1 MWGRDGYLIKISI
14 GYASWLSSQLY
25 RKLLSVFKY
34 LYIKSKKYIFI
45 NTIFSPIFLF
55 KKYINFFSFIIDKKY
70 LDSVK
75 NFNQYCLVKKE

>member
-45 NTIFSPIFLF
+45 NKIYHNFLHNF
-55 KKYINFFSFIIDKKY
+55 LLQKYINFFSFIIDKEIFRLK
-70 LDSVK
+70 L
-75 NFNQYCLVKKE
+75 